1 VTISLL
7 FVIAVVLTEEQ
18 LHQRNMIFDDK
29 NLRTSQHEEKIIA
42 VISRQRLFSVKK
54 IYNKNNCLENWFAM
68 TFQTDIVR
76 FCII

>member
-29 NLRTSQHEEKIIA
+29 NLRTSQHEEK
-42 VISRQRLFSVKK
+42 SLQ
-54 IYNKNNCLENWFAM
+54 
-68 TFQTDIVR
+68 
-76 FCII
+76 